1 MSAASKACQQLVL
14 HDDLFLD
21 FVLMILVPNAGRVDY
36 FLVRISAVCVCVCVC
51 VHVCVCACVCVC
63 VMVEVIDE
71 SNSTKK

>member
-36 FLVRISAVCVCVCVC
+36 FLVRISAVCVCVR
-51 VHVCVCACVCVC
+51 ACMCVC
-63 VMVEVIDE
+63 VMVGVIDE
-71 SNSTKK
+71 RISIKNNLNFYKK